1 MVRCIRRLAR
11 PRQADDHRQRTT
23 RYVDTALN
31 LVTIIASVVLI
42 AIILLQK
49 RETSI
54 SGAFGGNSDSIQ
66 RTRRGF
72 DKTLFDSTI
81 VVAVL
86 FLIFCVLSSIFLSS

>member
-1 MVRCIRRLAR
+1 M
-11 PRQADDHRQRTT
+11 DN
-23 RYVDTALN
+23 ALN
-31 LVTIIASVVLI
+31 LVTIIVAFALI
-42 AIILLQK
+42 GIILLQK

-81 VVAVL
+81 IVSGL
-86 FLIFCVLSSIFLSS
+86 FLVLCILSSIFLSR

>member
-1 MVRCIRRLAR
+1 M
-11 PRQADDHRQRTT
+11 
-23 RYVDTALN
+23 DTALN
-31 LVTIIASVVLI
+31 LVTIIVAIALI
-42 AIILLQK
+42 SIILLQK

-81 VVAVL
+81 IVSGL
-86 FLIFCVLSSIFLSS
+86 FLFLCILSSIVLSR

>member
-1 MVRCIRRLAR
+1 M
-11 PRQADDHRQRTT
+11 DN
-23 RYVDTALN
+23 ALN
-31 LVTIIASVVLI
+31 LVTIIVAIALI
-42 AIILLQK
+42 GIILLQK

-81 VVAVL
+81 LVSGL
-86 FLIFCVLSSIFLSS
+86 FLVLCILSSIFLSR

>member
-1 MVRCIRRLAR
+1 M
-11 PRQADDHRQRTT
+11 
-23 RYVDTALN
+23 DTALN
-31 LVTIIASVVLI
+31 LVTIIASIVLI

-72 DKTLFDSTI
+72 DKTLFESTI
-81 VVAVL
+81 VVAVM

>member
-1 MVRCIRRLAR
+1 M
-11 PRQADDHRQRTT
+11 
-23 RYVDTALN
+23 DTALN
-31 LVTIIASVVLI
+31 LVTIIAAIVLI

>member
-1 MVRCIRRLAR
+1 M
-11 PRQADDHRQRTT
+11 
-23 RYVDTALN
+23 DTALN